1 MNWLL
6 LVVVLAM
13 EYQGCPRL
21 LIGGEVDQE
30 GAVQCITSV
39 RQDSKSL
46 VHASTTQG
54 GKGNERPSYRPEL
67 DANVRKKKQS
77 VRCERWFGHTTES
90 ECRSRLERRRP
101 LISVILF
108 LYHTQGQSTSVED
121 QRW

>member
-67 DANVRKKKQS
+67 DANVRKKKSRAFVASVGSGIRQS
-77 VRCERWFGHTTES
+77 PNVA
-90 ECRSRLERRRP
+90 
-101 LISVILF
+101 
-108 LYHTQGQSTSVED
+108 QGSKD
-121 QRW
+121 DGL